1 MMPNVVLLTCMRQ
14 RGVTRLQSGAQL
26 EEGRSTSK
34 QFGAVE
40 NLGEGP
46 GALES
51 ASQME
56 VRPRMASKWEA
67 FSERP

>member
-1 MMPNVVLLTCMRQ
+1 MMPNVVLSTCMRQ
-14 RGVTRLQSGAQL
+14 GRVLASRVGRNWKKGDPRRNSSERLRISG
-26 EEGRSTSK
+26 RDR
-34 QFGAVE
+34 
-40 NLGEGP
+40 
-46 GALES
+46 ALES